1 MDEVTHEVYHSSI
14 LEQAELAPAIREI
27 IENKPELVAELL
39 PWEEKVKAS
48 WDGKLTATLA
58 SEPQKLAEENADKP
72 NLLETIFDLIQTF

>member
-1 MDEVTHEVYHSSI
+1 M
-14 LEQAELAPAIREI
+14 APAIREI

-48 WDGKLTATLA
+48 WVEKLTATLA
-58 SEPQKLAEENADKP
+58 SESEKLTEENADKP